1 MSKFETLSPKYSAS
15 VSADA
20 GVALGAHAHTA
31 ASSVLN
37 YVRCKNCVSVFRCRP
52 YDRRVHSRNIV
63 ISVLY
68 SLTVMQDV
76 FCFIFLSDSSF
87 RGHACECA
95 DFDSGFV
102 ELTKGISLKLS
113 SNVSV
118 LGWVAV
124 MAPGVSQYG
133 VCGPMEGN

>member
-1 MSKFETLSPKYSAS
+1 MFF
-15 VSADA
+15 VS
-20 GVALGAHAHTA
+20 
-31 ASSVLN
+31 
-37 YVRCKNCVSVFRCRP
+37 F
-52 YDRRVHSRNIV
+52 
-63 ISVLY
+63 
-68 SLTVMQDV
+68 
-76 FCFIFLSDSSF
+76 FLSDSSF

>member
-52 YDRRVHSRNIV
+52 YDRRVHSQNIV

-76 FCFIFLSDSSF
+76 FCFIFY
-87 RGHACECA
+87 
-95 DFDSGFV
+95 
-102 ELTKGISLKLS
+102 LTVRFEDTR
-113 SNVSV
+113 VSV
-118 LGWVAV
+118 RISIAGSL
-124 MAPGVSQYG
+124 
-133 VCGPMEGN
+133 N